1 MVVADGRRVAE
12 ACSGP
17 IRSELLRLCDE
28 TEILTN
34 QLSDLI
40 TKGQGNSPQAK
51 AIARHL
57 SEKLQ
62 ALKGK
67 IQDAL
72 VSQVREICQVST
84 YKYYISNTCFIRQTW
99 ENSIFKAYLNFCV
112 LILPL
117 SGLIQ

>member
-1 MVVADGRRVAE
+1 MSANVIFYLFCMLSGEQATRMVVADGRRVAE

-17 IRSELLRLCDE
+17 ARSELLRLCDE
-28 TEILTN
+28 TEILCN

-40 TKGQGNSPQAK
+40 AKGQGNSPQAK

-72 VSQVREICQVST
+72 VSQVRKCIGHLF
-84 YKYYISNTCFIRQTW
+84 N
-99 ENSIFKAYLNFCV
+99 NG
-112 LILPL
+112 LPMQ
-117 SGLIQ
+117 SD